1 MKITAKKGRGN
12 KIHISADGEYVA
24 TVDSDFWYSSK
35 IINGDDITQDEL
47 TAFLEAVS
55 FRRAYNR
62 ALDIISRRDHCKKEL
77 VKKLEQKMVDKQVA
91 QDVVNAIEELGL
103 INEEDYATRLSQ
115 ELLRRKGMSVF
126 RIRQELISRGIPREI
141 AENAVEKLDTDE
153 KECIINLLN
162 TKFSSRN
169 LSDEKELRRTINAL
183 MRLGYQYSDIK
194 NAIEEQEFGSDV

>member
-1 MKITAKKGRGN
+1 MKITAKNGKGN

-91 QDVVNAIEELGL
+91 QDIVNAIEELGL
-103 INEEDYATRLSQ
+103 INEEEYAIRLSQ
-115 ELLRRKGMSVF
+115 ELLRRKGMSAF

-141 AENAVEKLDTDE
+141 AENAVEELDTDE

-194 NAIEEQEFGSDV
+194 NAIEEQEFGSNV

>member
-12 KIHISADGEYVA
+12 KIHISTDGEYVA

>member
-12 KIHISADGEYVA
+12 KIHISTDGEYVA

-141 AENAVEKLDTDE
+141 AENAVEELDTDE

>member
-1 MKITAKKGRGN
+1 MKITAKNGKGN

-91 QDVVNAIEELGL
+91 QDVVNAIGGL
-103 INEEDYATRLSQ
+103 DL
-115 ELLRRKGMSVF
+115 
-126 RIRQELISRGIPREI
+126 
-141 AENAVEKLDTDE
+141 
-153 KECIINLLN
+153 
-162 TKFSSRN
+162 
-169 LSDEKELRRTINAL
+169 
-183 MRLGYQYSDIK
+183 
-194 NAIEEQEFGSDV
+194 